1 MGGRTVIEV
10 QIKDVVSSIES
21 FKQLTE
27 KSLNAVT
34 AYKITKLM
42 RALENEY
49 QIFEQT
55 RNEIIQ
61 KYSEKTDD
69 GQIKINNAGE
79 VVFLAAERDKAL
91 REISNLLETS
101 TSLNA
106 SKISLKDLEEIKL
119 TPSQM
124 NNLYSF
130 IEE

>member
-42 RALENEY
+42 RALESEY

-79 VVFLAAERDKAL
+79 VVFIAAERDKAL
-91 REISNLLETS
+91 QEISNLLETS